1 VPNTGPSDLDFA
13 TTRDGVRLAYRLTKG
28 GGAGRCVLVHS
39 LAMNGSF
46 WDRLVPYLLDR
57 ADVLVYDCRGHGRSD
72 KPKGAQPVERH
83 ADDLADL
90 LDAIGWPKAVVAG
103 ASMGG
108 CIALAFAGRHPQRV
122 TGLGLIDTTAW
133 YGPKAPEQWE
143 ERGQKGLLEG
153 MASLIDFQKTRWVT
167 DVFRAQH
174 PEIVDDAISI
184 FLANDPDAYLETCR
198 MLGQV
203 DLRKLPPFDFPTR
216 IVVGEEDYAT
226 PIAMAEATR
235 TLIPGST
242 LTVLEHAR
250 HLTPLETPER
260 VAAELMPL
268 LTSTSISEIEEES
281 RWYAHPR

>member
-1 VPNTGPSDLDFA
+1 VSNTNPSVSDFA
-13 TTRDGVRLAYRLTKG
+13 TTHDGVRLAYRLTKG
-28 GGAGRCVLVHS
+28 GGPDRCVLVHS
-39 LAMNGSF
+39 LAMTGSF
-46 WDRLVPYLLDR
+46 WDRLTPYLLNR
-57 ADVLVYDCRGHGRSD
+57 TDVLVYDCRGHGRSD

-90 LDAIGWPKAVVAG
+90 LDAVGWPKAVVAG

-108 CIALAFAGRHPQRV
+108 CIALAFAARRPQRV
-122 TGLGLIDTTAW
+122 SGLGLIDTTAW

-143 ERGQKGLLEG
+143 ERGQKGLREG

-167 DVFRAQH
+167 DAFRERH
-174 PEIVDDAISI
+174 PAIVDEAISA

-198 MLGQV
+198 MLGGV
-203 DLRKLPPFDFPTR
+203 DLRKLPAFDFPTR

-235 TLIPGST
+235 ALISGST
-242 LTVLEHAR
+242 LTVLDHAR

-268 LTSTSISEIEEES
+268 FTRNASS
-281 RWYAHPR
+281 